1 MSKLSDN
8 TLSIIC
14 ILIGMTVF
22 SLQDVLIRVL
32 SDEISAFQILFTRS
46 IIGISLLCIYLK
58 YKKIPIIFTSH
69 YPALTILI
77 FRKEVVA
84 VNVYF
89 EGKTLL

>member
-46 IIGISLLCIYLK
+46 IVGISLIILK
-58 YKKIPIIFTSH
+58 NFDEF
-69 YPALTILI
+69 LLL
-77 FRKEVVA
+77 FRANNLSCFPK
-84 VNVYF
+84 
-89 EGKTLL
+89 